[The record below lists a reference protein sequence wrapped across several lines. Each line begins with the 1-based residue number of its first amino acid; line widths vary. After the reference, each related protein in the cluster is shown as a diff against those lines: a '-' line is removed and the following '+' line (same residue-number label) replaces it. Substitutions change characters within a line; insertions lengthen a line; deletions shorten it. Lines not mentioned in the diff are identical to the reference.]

1 MLLCR
6 IIPARAPRGLFIAAQ
21 RKQAQEQRAVPHDVS
36 GGVRW
41 PWALPLVALVF
52 CSAGE
57 KPTPGELL
65 DRWQHCGL
73 PANVMLQCAKHDGN
87 RKEELIARAR
97 LMVSWAR
104 SGVALMEKGKTYGQ
118 VLDFVRPLVKTNR
131 FRLEALP
138 ARLRDEHGEGGG
150 LPEGIGDALGLLAGS
165 RGRDTLDDDVEPAA
179 HLSAARRHRRNA
191 AAHDPLV

>member
-1 MLLCR
+1 M
-6 IIPARAPRGLFIAAQ
+6 PFAGFRAPRSPRGLFIAAQ
-21 RKQAQEQRAVPHDVS
+21 RKQAQERRAVPHDVS

-87 RKEELIARAR
+87 RKEELIAQGWIDGE
-97 LMVSWAR
+97 LGKI
-104 SGVALMEKGKTYGQ
+104 GVALMEKGKTYGQ
-118 VLDFVRPLVKTNR
+118 VLDFVRPLVKPIDFDWKLCPR
-131 FRLEALP
+131 VYEMSM
-138 ARLRDEHGEGGG
+138 AR
-150 LPEGIGDALGLLAGS
+150 
-165 RGRDTLDDDVEPAA
+165 VEDC
-179 HLSAARRHRRNA
+179 RKG
-191 AAHDPLV
+191 